1 MKKYLTILIYTI
13 IYFNT
18 NGQGL
23 INRPIPNSNYFDYKK
38 VYEFNYCDD
47 SLYCGGFNQLTI
59 NTLAFDTSEFVINK
73 RINSEFYSNTIDTI
87 SRQKAQNKL
96 YHEIRTGFKKA
107 MLVSDSI
114 TDTLAYFRKRKLQ
127 IPKEIASRWTTINN
141 LDLSNL
147 SVLEI
152 KIIKYT
158 GNLYDFTDTN
168 SVPHCDIL
176 AKELLDIASNG
187 NVGEINIYSDHPFK
201 YHFKGFKNLS
211 KFKIEMANGF
221 KILDTTTLYKYADF
235 INPEKSKKINCK
247 DILELTSQNFYLD
260 SLIPIPISF
269 DSSFKQ
275 NKLKIDV
282 ELTADGFEGLP
293 TGFEYLNI
301 NNLGLYN
308 FFLDT
313 LPLNFERDRFHFGGE
328 RLDFVGQVKYL
339 SNFKNYCYKEFQIQ
353 NNTNIGSSQN
363 YYSKAAKINFHLPFK
378 DCWSNL
384 PCLICAEFYK
394 TKYDQNTEREI
405 YKLIL
410 NKNYPKLDR
419 ATEVFSLYIPNR
431 EYGDFEFGFN
441 NCNTYL
447 ANGNDML
454 LSKDSLLPLSS
465 ISDGKYVSSKNK
477 IVLNFI
483 DSISLSATK
492 GKDLNNITAINS
504 DNVRVYFYNSDVNY
518 IIQNTPAEILQK
530 IKYCYIDSY
539 SLAHLNYENAKKL
552 DVIKIIEIPA
562 CFYKRHKYEYAF
574 SDKEILN
581 EYKPDKK
588 VIKLFNSKT
597 KLKALGDLKES
608 NY

>member
-1 MKKYLTILIYTI
+1 M
-13 IYFNT
+13 
-18 NGQGL
+18 
-23 INRPIPNSNYFDYKK
+23 
-38 VYEFNYCDD
+38 E
-47 SLYCGGFNQLTI
+47 
-59 NTLAFDTSEFVINK
+59 
-73 RINSEFYSNTIDTI
+73 
-87 SRQKAQNKL
+87 
-96 YHEIRTGFKKA
+96 
-107 MLVSDSI
+107 
-114 TDTLAYFRKRKLQ
+114 
-127 IPKEIASRWTTINN
+127 
-141 LDLSNL
+141 
-147 SVLEI
+147 
-152 KIIKYT
+152 
-158 GNLYDFTDTN
+158 
-168 SVPHCDIL
+168 
-176 AKELLDIASNG
+176 
-187 NVGEINIYSDHPFK
+187 
-201 YHFKGFKNLS
+201 
-211 KFKIEMANGF
+211 NGF
-221 KILDTTTLYKYADF
+221 KIVDTSILNKYADF
-235 INPEKSKKINCK
+235 INPEKNKKINCK

-260 SLIPIPISF
+260 SLIPMPISF

-275 NKLKIDV
+275 NKWKINV
-282 ELTADGFEGLP
+282 ELTADGFKDLP
-293 TGFEYLNI
+293 TGFEFLNI

-308 FFLDT
+308 FFLDS
-313 LPLNFERDRFHFGGE
+313 LPLNFKGE
-328 RLDFVGQVKYL
+328 KLDFVGQVKYL

-353 NNTNIGSSQN
+353 NNTNIGSSQY

-384 PCLICAEFYK
+384 PCLICTEFYK
-394 TKYDQNTEREI
+394 AKYDLNSEREI

-431 EYGDFEFGFN
+431 EYRDFEFGFN

-465 ISDGKYVSSKNK
+465 ISDGKYVLSKNK

-518 IIQNTPAEILQK
+518 ILKNTSVESLQK

-562 CFYKRHKYEYAF
+562 CFYKKHKDEYVF

-597 KLKALGDLKES
+597 KLKALGDLKE
-608 NY
+608 